1 MIRITTMRRRNKTK
15 TNSWIKIKNKRI
27 GGIRIKMIAIF
38 RIREIK
44 TKSTAQK
51 KLRRNKEWI
60 FKSWTY

>member
-1 MIRITTMRRRNKTK
+1 MRRRNKTK

>member
-15 TNSWIKIKNKRI
+15 TNSWIKIKSKRI